1 MSDKTWMQRNLTLI
15 TDTMQDENGKWSIKR
30 VAAFCAFYAGIIY
43 AFLPAWIK
51 DFQPLEFIFWG
62 IFGFA
67 GTVIIGSTWEKMKSK
82 FNSKPEDDSAQGT

>member
-1 MSDKTWMQRNLTLI
+1 MKAPKIIRDTL
-15 TDTMQDENGKWSIKR
+15 QDGGKWSIKR
-30 VAAFCAFYAGIIY
+30 VAGFSAFWAGLVY

-67 GTVIIGSTWEKMKSK
+67 GSVIIGSTWEKLKNK
-82 FNSKPEDDSAQGT
+82 FNQTDENERI